1 MENENASPE
10 TAPAAGQSAPESAP
24 PAPEEA
30 PWPPPRPRSMK
41 VLGVLA
47 IILGALMV
55 LINTL
60 APVFAMAEVWGVRG
74 AGPVLAGIPVI
85 GGIWLIMSFILLA
98 GGIGMVLGR
107 MWGRKLC
114 LIYAVPA
121 LPLMAL
127 SALALVILGA
137 VVQTKGG
144 PSKSFEVLVASVLF
158 PIFSVLL
165 MGLLM
170 TGENRKW
177 ADRMLAGPDAA
188 PADAPGLSVL
198 ALLSLVFSL
207 VVFPPVFFQIP
218 GIILGFMALK
228 EISRS
233 GGKLRG
239 GGMARFGIVF
249 GFLVPLL
256 AIAGLVLLIVA
267 IVRAEKGG
275 RARREPAPAERREKT
290 YEGGA
295 RPPRYYLPGRSR
307 SGAPGLPERADPFK
321 GERT

>member
-1 MENENASPE
+1 MKNENAS
-10 TAPAAGQSAPESAP
+10 APTAPESAP
-24 PAPEEA
+24 PAPAEA
-30 PWPPPRPRSMK
+30 PWPPPRPKSMK

-47 IILGALMV
+47 IILGALMT

-60 APVFAMAEVWGVRG
+60 APVFAMAKVWGVRG

-85 GGIWLIMSFILLA
+85 GGLWLIMSFLLLV

-107 MWGRKLC
+107 MWGRRLC
-114 LIYAVPA
+114 LVYAVPA

-127 SALALVILGA
+127 SALALIILSA
-137 VVQTKGG
+137 VVQAKGG
-144 PSKSFEVLVASVLF
+144 PSESFNVLVASVLF

-165 MGLLM
+165 MSLLM

-188 PADAPGLSVL
+188 PSEAPGLSVL

-207 VVFPPVFFQIP
+207 VLFPPVFFQIP

-233 GGKLRG
+233 GGRLRG
-239 GGMARFGIVF
+239 RGMARLGIVF

-256 AIAGLVLLIVA
+256 AVIGVVVLIVA
-267 IVRAEKGG
+267 IVRAERGG
-275 RARREPAPAERREKT
+275 RTRREPAPAEPREKT
-290 YEGGA
+290 YEGDA
-295 RPPRYYLPGRSR
+295 RPPRYYLPDLRPHR
-307 SGAPGLPERADPFK
+307 RARTPGKRGISPDISPSA
-321 GERT
+321 G